1 MYGLLAEA
9 GRGEDNAAQGG
20 QVAHISAAEADLLKQ
35 LGGAGS
41 VNPTTGLPEYYSTGA
56 SSAPGTAAAATAAA
70 GSAAAAGGLGVSP
83 SSGGSGFGF
92 GVTSGGGYGGGQA
105 GSGIGLGATASPG
118 GEGLG
123 FLANLGEG
131 QGNYGQSMGD
141 GGFSP
146 GGFLSAFL
154 GDTLGLL
161 ASPFG
166 KFANQYGLLSSL
178 SQSVLGD
185 SAVTSAI
192 KGMEGFSNQGRAVP
206 TVNVPPNSPSLSPT
220 PSPYGPF
227 GDTAPTSL
235 VTPNAEAAVVPTSL
249 NTPLPYSPLPTTLV

>member
-35 LGGAGS
+35 LGGAGT
-41 VNPTTGLPEYYSTGA
+41 VNPATGLLEYYTSGVTGNPGA
-56 SSAPGTAAAATAAA
+56 STSAATTAAQGSSNA
-70 GSAAAAGGLGVSP
+70 GSM
-83 SSGGSGFGF
+83 
-92 GVTSGGGYGGGQA
+92 GVTANSGYGGHGMGFTVSRGGGYQGGQA
-105 GSGIGLGATASPG
+105 GSSVGPANPPMGFVF
-118 GEGLG
+118 GEGCNVSSISADG
-123 FLANLGEG
+123 G
-131 QGNYGQSMGD
+131 GD
-141 GGFSP
+141 GGFSL
-146 GGFLSAFL
+146 GAFLSAFL
-154 GDTLGLL
+154 GDTLGMVI
-161 ASPFG
+161 SPFG

-249 NTPLPYSPLPTTLV
+249 NTPIPYSPLPTALV